1 MLIESVF
8 FSEVTDVTYFT
19 AVNLEIDRI
28 FLVGP
33 SSKINAMHNDPI

>member
-1 MLIESVF
+1 MLIERVLYRSNIF
-8 FSEVTDVTYFT
+8 YSR
-19 AVNLEIDRI
+19 NLEIDRI